1 MWMQAVGVGR
11 PVAPRWRLRP
21 LMPER
26 GDNHRKVFPPV
37 LNPDPGQGPGIS
49 PSRRITARASRRH
62 PIRWIASSQTRQSV
76 VPVCE
81 VPRLPPCARPLS
93 ACMTRQEHPPTT
105 AVLFCL
111 ASAPLGQRAPQRG
124 SGARARSSRR
134 TGEGWR
140 GVVSVSS
147 ARVGRGL
154 RGTGARE

>member
-1 MWMQAVGVGR
+1 MQAVGVGR

-26 GDNHRKVFPPV
+26 SDNHRKVFPPV

-93 ACMTRQEHPPTT
+93 TPPPRYKPPCTLMVPGYPGVCPCGPAC
-105 AVLFCL
+105 A
-111 ASAPLGQRAPQRG
+111 APMIGGEGQGCPAHG
-124 SGARARSSRR
+124 
-134 TGEGWR
+134 TGWR
-140 GVVSVSS
+140 GV
-147 ARVGRGL
+147 GL
-154 RGTGARE
+154 VPRQA

>member
-62 PIRWIASSQTRQSV
+62 PIRWIASSLTH
-76 VPVCE
+76 PEAAPACE

-93 ACMTRQEHPPTT
+93 PCGASQKHPSTT
-105 AVLFCL
+105 AVCFCL
-111 ASAPLGQRAPQRG
+111 ASAPAEQRAPRRW
-124 SGARARSSRR
+124 SVARARAGRR
-134 TGEGWR
+134 TG
-140 GVVSVSS
+140 V
-147 ARVGRGL
+147 
-154 RGTGARE
+154 